1 MDPESEA
8 VEALTELGLTEYES
22 RCFVSLARVSK
33 GTAKDVNELSEVPR
47 PRVYDALDRLHQRG
61 LVDVQQSDPREY
73 RAIPADAAIEKLRR
87 DHDEILD
94 TAGSAL
100 ADVQSSEDPETE
112 GAWAI
117 ADHEH
122 VTDRIKSL
130 LDGADDQVYLLLSDK
145 CDTDPEVLDC
155 LAAVSSRDVR
165 VVVEVPSET
174 HRERVLDAVPEAT
187 VAVTEMT
194 RKSTERR
201 GKHPSRLLF
210 VDQPAVLLSGLAEG
224 RLHGTTQETAIW
236 SEELNHGMVVWLEEI
251 LGKRLEGTFE
261 NQ

>member
-8 VEALTELGLTEYES
+8 IEALTELGLTEYES

-33 GTAKDVNELSEVPR
+33 GTAKDVSDLSEVPR

-130 LDGADDQVYLLLSDK
+130 LDGADEQVYLLLADES
-145 CDTDPEVLDC
+145 DTDPEVLDC
-155 LAAVSSRDVR
+155 LSEIADRGTN
-165 VVVEVPSET
+165 VVIEVPSET

-194 RKSTERR
+194 QKTIERK
-201 GKHPSRLLF
+201 GKHPGRLLL
-210 VDQPAVLLSGLAEG
+210 VDQPAVLLSGLTKG
-224 RLHGTTQETAIW
+224 RLPGTTQETAIW
-236 SEELNHGMVVWLEEI
+236 SEELDHGLVIWLEEI
-251 LGKRLEGTFE
+251 LRKRLEDSYGKE
-261 NQ
+261 